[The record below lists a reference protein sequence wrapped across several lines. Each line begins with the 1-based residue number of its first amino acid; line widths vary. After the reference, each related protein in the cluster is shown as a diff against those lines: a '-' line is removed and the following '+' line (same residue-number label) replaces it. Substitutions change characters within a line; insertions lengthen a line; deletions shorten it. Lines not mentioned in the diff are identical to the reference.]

1 MSGSGAAEAH
11 VAPGVRRGNDP
22 SRAVSRR
29 DVFSLIG
36 LSAVLIVVFA
46 WPGLFRGWSFVP
58 GPDGTVYLWWTR
70 VGAAEGISLVGG
82 RPGVPALIQTVA
94 ATLGVPLVAGLA
106 GLQQALGVSIGLAA
120 VALVRGR
127 AHGGR
132 PGWVLVGA
140 MAGLYAVHLA
150 DGYVA
155 NLAFTAAFLA
165 AAAALARRTR
175 RGVVAAALLLGG
187 GGLSH
192 PQFFLVGAAILVVAA
207 AVAWVLE
214 PEHGWRSD
222 AGRTLAS
229 LAGGGVIVGAGLV
242 SMLAG
247 ASRLAVDTSK
257 DGFLRRA
264 GLDDALTRNYLFRF
278 RENVRRFAP
287 WVTLPLA
294 ALGALQ
300 VHGFTRRFLLAWAVV
315 TVAGVPLGLAT
326 GWFPPERVLTFGF
339 AMPIL
344 AAQGLTWV
352 WERTEPRRWLT
363 LGVSVVLLGLFA
375 LPAIDAQRDQQP
387 FVSPEDLAATTLAG
401 RIASTLPPGTPLVFV
416 VDDPDQFVTFHA
428 TNVANIARAAVPTER
443 ADDVYVFVGRLD
455 DLAADRPTVRGEVE
469 YDALSRI
476 TLADLPEG
484 GRTVFVAPEWNREPS
499 VLVDDRLS
507 TWVGA
512 DGAAAGGQVRSS
524 VPGPRQLPAGAD
536 EISPS
541 SPVAIALSA
550 VAALALLW
558 IVGAGWS
565 RWTFGDLV
573 AAAAAAP
580 AFGIAT
586 LTVAALV
593 LERLGVPFDGRWGP
607 VLASALAGLGGYTL
621 LVVQR
626 KPAEDPVPKVDEA
639 PDREHEHGGRQDPV
653 PDP

>member
-1 MSGSGAAEAH
+1 VSGTGAVEAH
-11 VAPGVRRGNDP
+11 VAPAARPGNG
-22 SRAVSRR
+22 SGGAVSRR
-29 DVFSLIG
+29 DVLALAALI
-36 LSAVLIVVFA
+36 AVLIAVFA
-46 WPGLFRGWSFVP
+46 WPGLFRAWSFGP
-58 GPDGTVYLWWTR
+58 GPDGTVYMWWTR

-94 ATLGVPLVAGLA
+94 GTLGVPLVAGLA

-127 AHGGR
+127 GHGGR

-165 AAAALARRTR
+165 AAAALARRSR
-175 RGVVAAALLLGG
+175 RGVVSAALLLGG

-192 PQFFLVGAAILVVAA
+192 PQFFLVGAVILVAAA

-222 AGRTLAS
+222 AGRTLVS
-229 LAGGGVIVGAGLV
+229 LAGGGLIVGSGLV

-278 RENVRRFAP
+278 RENLRRFSP

-294 ALGALQ
+294 AVGALQ
-300 VHGFTRRFLLAWAVV
+300 VHGFTRRFLLAWAAITIV
-315 TVAGVPLGLAT
+315 GVPMGLAT

-363 LGVSVVLLGLFA
+363 VGATVVLLSLFA

-387 FVSPEDLAATTLAG
+387 FVSPEDLAAATLAG
-401 RIASTLPPGTPLVFV
+401 RIASTLPAGTPLVFV
-416 VDDPDQFVTFHA
+416 VDDPDRFVTFNA
-428 TNVANIARAAVPTER
+428 TNVANIARAAVPTDR
-443 ADDVYVFVGRLD
+443 ADDVYVFVGTLD
-455 DLAADRPTVRGEVE
+455 DLAADRPTVRGEPE

-484 GRTVFVAPEWNREPS
+484 ERAVFLAPEWNRDPS

-507 TWVGA
+507 TWVGT

-524 VPGPRQLPAGAD
+524 VPGPRPLPAGAD
-536 EISPS
+536 ELAPS
-541 SPVAIALSA
+541 SPVAIGLSA
-550 VAALALLW
+550 VAALAVLW
-558 IVGAGWS
+558 LVGAGWS
-565 RWTFGDLV
+565 RWAFGDLV
-573 AAAAAAP
+573 ATATAAP

-586 LTVAALV
+586 ITVAALV

-607 VLASALAGLGGYTL
+607 VLASAFAALGGYAL

-626 KPAEDPVPKVDEA
+626 KPAHDPMPEVDET
-639 PDREHEHGGRQDPV
+639 PDREHEHRGRQDPV

>member
-1 MSGSGAAEAH
+1 VSGTDADGAH
-11 VAPGVRRGNDP
+11 VATQARPGSHPAGPR
-22 SRAVSRR
+22 SRP
-29 DVFSLIG
+29 DVLALVGLTALLI
-36 LSAVLIVVFA
+36 AVFA
-46 WPGLFRGWSFVP
+46 WPGLFRGWSFGP

-82 RPGVPALIQTVA
+82 RPGIPALIQTVA
-94 ATLGVPLVAGLA
+94 GTLGAPLVAGLA

-120 VALVRGR
+120 VALVHGR

-132 PGWVLVGA
+132 PGWILVGA
-140 MAGLYAVHLA
+140 MAGLSAVHLA

-155 NLAFTAAFLA
+155 NLAFAAAFLA
-165 AAAALARRTR
+165 AAAGLARRNR

-192 PQFFLVGAAILVVAA
+192 PQFFLLGAAILALAA

-229 LAGGGVIVGAGLV
+229 LAGGGMIVGAGLL

-247 ASRLAVDTSK
+247 APRLAVDTSK

-300 VHGFTRRFLLAWAVV
+300 VRGFTRRFLLAWAVV
-315 TVAGVPLGLAT
+315 TVVGVPLGLAT

-339 AMPIL
+339 AIPIL
-344 AAQGLTWV
+344 AAQGLTWL

-363 LGVSVVLLGLFA
+363 VGVTVVLLSLFA
-375 LPAIDAQRDQQP
+375 LPAIQAQRDQQP
-387 FVSPEDLAATTLAG
+387 FVSPEDLAAATLAG
-401 RIASTLPPGTPLVFV
+401 RIAETLPPGTPLVFV
-416 VDDPDQFVTFHA
+416 VDDPDRFVTFNA
-428 TNVANIARAAVPTER
+428 TNVANIARAAVPPER
-443 ADDVYVFVGRLD
+443 ADDVYVFVGALD
-455 DLAADRPTVRGEVE
+455 DLAAGRPTVRGEVE

-476 TLADLPEG
+476 SLADLPEG
-484 GRTVFVAPEWNREPS
+484 DRAIFVAPEWNNDPS
-499 VLVDDRLS
+499 ALVDDRLV
-507 TWVGA
+507 TWAGR

-524 VPGPRQLPAGAD
+524 VPGPRPLPAGDGELA
-536 EISPS
+536 PS

-550 VAALALLW
+550 VAAFALLW
-558 IVGAGWS
+558 LVGAGWS
-565 RWTFGDLV
+565 RWAFGDLV

-586 LTVAALV
+586 VTMSALL

-607 VLASALAGLGGYTL
+607 VLASAVAGLGGYTL

-626 KPAEDPVPKVDEA
+626 KPAQHPVAQIDEA
-639 PDREHEHGGRQDPV
+639 PDHEHEHGGRQDPV

>member
-1 MSGSGAAEAH
+1 MNDTDTTDAH
-11 VAPGVRRGNDP
+11 FAPGARPGND
-22 SRAVSRR
+22 SRR
-29 DVFSLIG
+29 AGSHRDVLALIG
-36 LSAVLIVVFA
+36 LSAVLVVVFA
-46 WPGLFRGWSFVP
+46 WPGLFRGWSFGA

-82 RPGVPALIQTVA
+82 RPGVPALIETIA
-94 ATLGVPLVAGLA
+94 GTLGVPLVPALA
-106 GLQQALGVSIGLAA
+106 GLQQALGVTIGLAA
-120 VALVRGR
+120 VALVLGR

-132 PGWVLVGA
+132 PGWILVGA

-155 NLAFTAAFLA
+155 NLAFAATFLA

-192 PQFFLVGAAILVVAA
+192 PQFFIVGAAILVAAA

-222 AGRTLAS
+222 AGRTLAA
-229 LAGGGVIVGAGLV
+229 LAGGGLIVGAGLL
-242 SMLAG
+242 SMLVG
-247 ASRLAVDTSK
+247 AARLTVDTSK

-264 GLDDALTRNYLFRF
+264 GLDAALSRNYLFRF
-278 RENVRRFAP
+278 RENVRRFSP

-294 ALGALQ
+294 AVGALQ
-300 VHGFTRRFLLAWAVV
+300 VRGFTRRFLVAWAAV
-315 TVAGVPLGLAT
+315 TVAGVPVGLAT

-339 AMPIL
+339 ALPIL
-344 AAQGLTWV
+344 AAQGVTWV

-363 LGVSVVLLGLFA
+363 VGATVVLLSLFA
-375 LPAIDAQRDQQP
+375 LPAVNAQRDQQP
-387 FVSPEDLAATTLAG
+387 FVSPEDLAAATLAG

-416 VDDPDQFVTFHA
+416 VDDPDRFVTFNA
-428 TNVANIARAAVPTER
+428 TNVANIARAAVPTDR
-443 ADDVYVFVGRLD
+443 ADDVYVFVGSLD

-476 TLADLPEG
+476 SLADLPEG
-484 GRTVFVAPEWNREPS
+484 DRAIFVAPEWNRDPS
-499 VLVDDRLS
+499 ALVDDRLS
-507 TWVGA
+507 AWAGT

-524 VPGPRQLPAGAD
+524 VPGPRPLPAGAD

-541 SPVAIALSA
+541 SPVAIGLST
-550 VAALALLW
+550 VAALAVLW

-565 RWTFGDLV
+565 RWAFGDLV

-586 LTVAALV
+586 LTAAALM
-593 LERLGVPFDGRWGP
+593 LERLGVPFAGRWGP
-607 VLASALAGLGGYTL
+607 VLASAVAGLGGYTL

-626 KPAEDPVPKVDEA
+626 KPVDDPMPKIDET
-639 PDREHEHGGRQDPV
+639 PDHEHEHGGRHDPV